1 MQAIPLGITGCYET
15 VPGPGHTAAALGNP
29 GVEVVG
35 TPFLI
40 GYLEIAAHSAIFPYC
55 ETGGATVGTRIEVNH
70 FAPALPGRP
79 VVTEARVIAV
89 DGRRV
94 LFEVELRQGERLIMK
109 GRHGRAIVDLE
120 KLLARAAPQDRRD
133 APATS

>member
-35 TPFLI
+35 TPFLV
-40 GYLEIAAHSAIFPYC
+40 GYL
-55 ETGGATVGTRIEVNH
+55 
-70 FAPALPGRP
+70 
-79 VVTEARVIAV
+79 
-89 DGRRV
+89 
-94 LFEVELRQGERLIMK
+94 K
-109 GRHGRAIVDLE
+109 